1 MHMRRLLLALI
12 CVVVVFTSCTRVEKE
27 QIVEDPVDIRI
38 GCTRYPSSYAKAALL
53 NALIT
58 RKGYSS
64 TVIVEETNQM
74 WDSLGSGNTDVVLS
88 SWIPT
93 IDTGRQAELG
103 TLVKDLGT
111 NCRNMSNGIFVP
123 DYTFIA
129 FVSELKNYGEKFGNK
144 VYVCE
149 ESDVT
154 HNETQAMLD
163 KYQLNFE
170 VEVISYKDLDQLLAK
185 SIENKEW
192 IAVALWTPNGN
203 ISQYKLRQLRDTMGV
218 YTSKVDTHTLVHKEF
233 NEPMLENILNNYYIR
248 HGELNELIQL
258 LKENNNDL
266 SVVNQW
272 LDQNGQIIKRLDQ
285 KPLESQ
291 LGW

>member
-1 MHMRRLLLALI
+1 
-12 CVVVVFTSCTRVEKE
+12 
-27 QIVEDPVDIRI
+27 
-38 GCTRYPSSYAKAALL
+38 
-53 NALIT
+53 
-58 RKGYSS
+58 
-64 TVIVEETNQM
+64 
-74 WDSLGSGNTDVVLS
+74 
-88 SWIPT
+88 
-93 IDTGRQAELG
+93 
-103 TLVKDLGT
+103 
-111 NCRNMSNGIFVP
+111 
-123 DYTFIA
+123 
-129 FVSELKNYGEKFGNK
+129 
-144 VYVCE
+144 
-149 ESDVT
+149 
-154 HNETQAMLD
+154 MLD

-203 ISQYKLRQLRDTMGV
+203 ISQYKLRQLRDTMGGV

-285 KPLESQ
+285 KPLDNQ